1 MKVLILGASGAT
13 GGHLVDQALARGHLV
28 TALVRDPSKVEV
40 ESTALTV
47 MPGDVIDGSSVEAA
61 MNLQEGVLCALGSS
75 TPLKRDPTLVVGV
88 RNVVA
93 SMEQAGVRR
102 LIYLSFLGVRDGRHQ
117 LSVFGR
123 YLVAPML
130 LRKVAADH
138 ELKEATVQH
147 SSLDWVIVRPPR
159 LTNGPR
165 TGTYRSGKDI
175 GATMIVPRIS
185 RADLAD
191 FMLDQ
196 LISDN
201 YLHQSP
207 AIMY

>member
-13 GGHLVDQALARGHLV
+13 GGHLVDQAQARGHLV

-47 MPGDVIDGSSVEAA
+47 MPGDVTDRASVEAA

-117 LSVFGR
+117 LSVLGR

-138 ELKEATVQH
+138 ELKEATAQH
-147 SSLDWVIVRPPR
+147 SSLDLGDRPSPQ
-159 LTNGPR
+159 P
-165 TGTYRSGKDI
+165 YQRSSN
-175 GATMIVPRIS
+175 RNLS
-185 RADLAD
+185 
-191 FMLDQ
+191 Q
-196 LISDN
+196 W
-201 YLHQSP
+201 
-207 AIMY
+207 